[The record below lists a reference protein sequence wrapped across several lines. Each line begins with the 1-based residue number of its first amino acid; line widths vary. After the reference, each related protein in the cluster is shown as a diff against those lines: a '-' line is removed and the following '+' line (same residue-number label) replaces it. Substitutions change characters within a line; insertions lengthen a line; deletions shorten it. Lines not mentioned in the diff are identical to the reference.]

1 MNSQKFRFEYQE
13 EGYYKITVIHTGK
26 SLTVNKNEIKEGSAI
41 VQNDYSNLDSQKW
54 ILIDSHINGWIIAP
68 LQNVKL
74 ALTIKGESDNNSEII
89 LKNNENTVNQMFYI
103 YNTYSNKKT
112 NGIYKIAI
120 GKDPNKVFNVLDGK
134 KDNLINLNILDYNDT
149 IQQKFYFEYQ
159 KEGFYKIV
167 SMNSGKSLMVKDNIV
182 EEKKE
187 IVQYHY
193 MGLDSQKWILRDS
206 HIAGWVISPLSNP
219 ELAIT
224 VEGNI
229 KNNSKLILDKVKDD
243 DNQMLYIFNISK
255 QEQKQKNGIYK
266 LAIGK
271 DSSKTVEVLRGD
283 KYNGATVDIYDY
295 VGNPQQKFYL
305 EYQDEGFYKI
315 TAMHTGKSLT
325 VKDGNIEKET
335 EIVQFDYQG
344 LDSQKWILRDSH
356 INGWV
361 ISPLHDLE
369 LAITIDQQIQNGSKL
384 VLKNEENNDFQMM
397 YIINIS
403 KEEQKHENGI
413 YKIAIGIDSKKM
425 IEIENGLNAND
436 IIADIRTFRRL
447 QLSKI
452 QFCISTRGIL

>member
-1 MNSQKFRFEYQE
+1 MNFGNALHQKFQLEYQQ
-13 EGYYKITVIHTGK
+13 EGYYKITVLHTGK
-26 SLTVNKNEIKEGSAI
+26 SITIKDNEIKEGASI
-41 VQNDYSNLDSQKW
+41 VQYDYQDLDSQKW
-54 ILIDSHINGWIIAP
+54 ILIDSKINGWIIAP
-68 LQNVKL
+68 LSAPNLGITIEELIQDESRLILK
-74 ALTIKGESDNNSEII
+74 TIKKED
-89 LKNNENTVNQMFYI
+89 NQMFYLF
-103 YNTYSNKKT
+103 NLSLDEGKKT

-120 GKDPNKVFNVLDGK
+120 GKEPNKVFNVLDGK

-159 KEGFYKIV
+159 KEGFYKII

-187 IVQYHY
+187 IIQYTY
-193 MGLDSQKWILRDS
+193 KGLDSQKWILRDS

-229 KNNSKLILDKVKDD
+229 KNNSKLILDRVRDD
-243 DNQMLYIFNISK
+243 DNQMLYLFNISK
-255 QEQKQKNGIYK
+255 EEHKHSNGIYK
-266 LAIGK
+266 LAVGR
-271 DSSKTVEVLRGD
+271 DATRAVEVLRGD
-283 KYNGATVDIYDY
+283 KFNGATVDIYDY

-325 VKDGNIEKET
+325 VKDGKIEKET
-335 EIVQFDYQG
+335 EIVQYDYQG

-369 LAITIDQQIQNGSKL
+369 LAITIDKQIQNGSKL
-384 VLKNEENNDFQMM
+384 VLKNEENNDFQML
-397 YIINIS
+397 YIFNIS

-413 YKIAIGIDSKKM
+413 YKIAIGADSKKM

-447 QLSKI
+447 
-452 QFCISTRGIL
+452 